1 MRIERPAGG
10 LTDDV
15 AAIARELKNV
25 ASRKHKSPQ
34 EQL

>member
-1 MRIERPAGG
+1 MRIERPTGG

-15 AAIARELKNV
+15 AAIAREPKNV
-25 ASRKHKSPQ
+25 ASRKRKPPQ